1 MDEQHTKTVTQSID
15 LESSVS
21 NKTVSPVSESGPVVL
36 KKKGGRPKKADIEAK
51 LKPGKR
57 GRPKGDYTL
66 ARELCARMLVANS
79 DRMLQEVMRLALTDG
94 HPSQIAALK
103 MVLDRALPIS
113 YFESKEPGQNGGQG
127 VIINIT
133 GLAPPQVQSS
143 QESDD
148 NIVDIEVSDGKD

>member
-15 LESSVS
+15 LRETVS
-21 NKTVSPVSESGPVVL
+21 NKPPAVL

-113 YFESKEPGQNGGQG
+113 YFENKEPGSAGGQG
-127 VIINIT
+127 ITINISGIT
-133 GLAPPQVQSS
+133 APQIQT
-143 QESDD
+143 SDD
-148 NIVDIEVSDGKD
+148 VIDVEESKDNGT

>member
-1 MDEQHTKTVTQSID
+1 MDEQHTKTVTQSVD
-15 LESSVS
+15 LGLSVS
-21 NKTVSPVSESGPVVL
+21 NKTAGPVFESGQPVL
-36 KKKGGRPKKADIEAK
+36 KRKGGRPKKADIEAK

-113 YFESKEPGQNGGQG
+113 YFENKEPGSAGGQG
-127 VIINIT
+127 ITINISGIT
-133 GLAPPQVQSS
+133 APQIQT
-143 QESDD
+143 SDD
-148 NIVDIEVSDGKD
+148 VIDVDSEQGSGT

>member
-15 LESSVS
+15 LGLSVS
-21 NKTVSPVSESGPVVL
+21 NKTVSPVSESGPPVL
-36 KKKGGRPKKADIEAK
+36 KRKGGRPKKADIEAK

-113 YFESKEPGQNGGQG
+113 YFENKEPGSAGGQG
-127 VIINIT
+127 ITINISGIT
-133 GLAPPQVQSS
+133 APQIQTSDDVIDVDSEQSS
-143 QESDD
+143 
-148 NIVDIEVSDGKD
+148 GT

>member
-15 LESSVS
+15 LGETVS
-21 NKTVSPVSESGPVVL
+21 NKPPVL

-127 VIINIT
+127 VVINIT
-133 GLAPPQVQSS
+133 GLAPPKIESSDQVIDV
-143 QESDD
+143 E
-148 NIVDIEVSDGKD
+148 NNNE

>member
-15 LESSVS
+15 LGSSVS
-21 NKTVSPVSESGPVVL
+21 NKTAGPVSESGQPVL
-36 KKKGGRPKKADIEAK
+36 KRKGGRPKKADIEAK

-113 YFESKEPGQNGGQG
+113 YFENKEPGSAGGQG
-127 VIINIT
+127 ITINISGIT
-133 GLAPPQVQSS
+133 APQIQT
-143 QESDD
+143 SDD
-148 NIVDIEVSDGKD
+148 VIDVEESKDNGT

>member
-1 MDEQHTKTVTQSID
+1 MDTKTVTQSVD
-15 LESSVS
+15 LGSSVS
-21 NKTVSPVSESGPVVL
+21 NKTVGPVSESGLPVL
-36 KKKGGRPKKADIEAK
+36 KKRGGRPKKADIEAK

-113 YFESKEPGQNGGQG
+113 YFENKEPGSAGGQG
-127 VIINIT
+127 ITINISGIT
-133 GLAPPQVQSS
+133 APQIQT
-143 QESDD
+143 SDD
-148 NIVDIEVSDGKD
+148 VIDVEESKDNGT

>member
-1 MDEQHTKTVTQSID
+1 MDEQHTKTVTQSIN
-15 LESSVS
+15 LGETVS
-21 NKTVSPVSESGPVVL
+21 NKPPAL

-79 DRMLQEVMRLALTDG
+79 DRMLQEVMRLALTEG
-94 HPSQIAALK
+94 PSQIAALK

-113 YFESKEPGQNGGQG
+113 YFESKEPGSAGGQG
-127 VIINIT
+127 ITINIT
-133 GLAPPQVQSS
+133 GLNTPKIETA
-143 QESDD
+143 DD
-148 NIVDIEVSDGKD
+148 IVDVENNGN

>member
-15 LESSVS
+15 LRETVS
-21 NKTVSPVSESGPVVL
+21 NKPPAL

-113 YFESKEPGQNGGQG
+113 YFENKEPGSAGGQG
-127 VIINIT
+127 ITINISGIT
-133 GLAPPQVQSS
+133 APQIQTSDDVIDVDSEQSS
-143 QESDD
+143 
-148 NIVDIEVSDGKD
+148 GT

>member
-15 LESSVS
+15 LGETVS
-21 NKTVSPVSESGPVVL
+21 NKPPAL

-113 YFESKEPGQNGGQG
+113 YFENKEPGSAGGQG
-127 VIINIT
+127 ITINISGIT
-133 GLAPPQVQSS
+133 APQIQT
-143 QESDD
+143 SDD
-148 NIVDIEVSDGKD
+148 VIDVDSEQSNGT

>member
-15 LESSVS
+15 LGLSVS
-21 NKTVSPVSESGPVVL
+21 KSVPAVTDSTKPVQPV
-36 KKKGGRPKKADIEAK
+36 KKRGGRPKKADIEAK

-79 DRMLQEVMRLALTDG
+79 DRMLQEVMRLALTEG
-94 HPSQIAALK
+94 PSQIAALK

-113 YFESKEPGQNGGQG
+113 YFENKEPGSAGGQG
-127 VIINIT
+127 ITINISGIT
-133 GLAPPQVQSS
+133 APQIQTSNDVIDVE
-143 QESDD
+143 ESKD
-148 NIVDIEVSDGKD
+148 NGA

>member
-15 LESSVS
+15 LGLSVS
-21 NKTVSPVSESGPVVL
+21 NKTAGPVSESGQPVL
-36 KKKGGRPKKADIEAK
+36 KRKGGRPKKADIEAK

-113 YFESKEPGQNGGQG
+113 YFENKEPGSAGGQG
-127 VIINIT
+127 ITINISGIT
-133 GLAPPQVQSS
+133 APQIQT
-143 QESDD
+143 SDD
-148 NIVDIEVSDGKD
+148 VIDVEESKDNGA